1 MNGFWMFLA
10 GTAQFII
17 SPTFALLEVQDDDYD
32 LIIYEDSKEVLFD
45 EAPEFI
51 AKSAPEFITKN
62 STLFVDL
69 GGSITLPCQ
78 VKHEEYFTRIWK
90 RKNEQISL
98 GNSVLSEVWNFKT
111 ATIFTF
117 DFVEPLGN

>member
-1 MNGFWMFLA
+1 MFFA
-10 GTAQFII
+10 GVAQLII
-17 SPTFALLEVQDDDYD
+17 FPTSALPEVQEDDYD
-32 LIIYEDSKEVLFD
+32 LSIYEDSKEVLFN
-45 EAPEFI
+45 E
-51 AKSAPEFITKN
+51 APEFITKS

-98 GNSVLSEVWNFKT
+98 GNSVLFLSEV
-111 ATIFTF
+111 
-117 DFVEPLGN
+117 